1 VRYTGLTVSL
11 LLAFPFGIGAGS
23 AADGSASKKPGAPN
37 IVFILADDLGYGELG
52 CYGQTRIKTPVIDK
66 LAAQGTRFTDFYA
79 GSTVCAP
86 SRCALMTG
94 LHMGHARIRGNKLV
108 PLQPDD
114 VTVAEVLKQAG
125 YRTGIFGKWGLGE
138 PDTTGV
144 PNRQGFDE
152 WFGYL
157 NQHHAHGYFPD
168 YLWHNETKFPI
179 PGNIQENNVATRKE
193 VYSPDLILDRALA
206 FLDQS
211 SRDKPLFLYLA
222 VTLPH
227 VNNELFRATG
237 DGHEIPSDEPYSNED
252 WPQPEKGRAAMVTR
266 MDRDVGRVLQ
276 KLTERGLDD
285 NTIVLFSSDNGAQQE
300 GGSKVAF
307 FGSSGPLRGWKRDL
321 YEGGIRV
328 PMIVRWPGKVAAGQ
342 VSHHVWTMWD
352 FLPTAADL
360 VGSQPPPGLDGRSML
375 PALLAAGD
383 REVPSKGEHE
393 FLYWEFHERGF
404 TQAVRMGN
412 WKAVRAGL
420 DSPLELFDIA
430 TDIGEQTN
438 IAAKHPDVVA
448 KIEAYLKTARTDN
461 PDFPIQPRAATKAKT
476 AKR

>member
-1 VRYTGLTVSL
+1 VTCWLTCGVGNEI
-11 LLAFPFGIGAGS
+11 AS
-23 AADGSASKKPGAPN
+23 AADAAASGKAIPPN
-37 IVFILADDLGYGELG
+37 VVFILADDLGYGELG
-52 CYGQTRIKTPVIDK
+52 CYGQTRIKTPFIDR
-66 LAAQGTRFTDFYA
+66 LASQGTRFTDFYA

-94 LHMGHARIRGNKLV
+94 LHMGHARIRGNKLI

-138 PDTTGV
+138 PDTSGV

-179 PGNIQENNVATRKE
+179 PGNVQDNNVATRKE
-193 VYSPDLILDRALA
+193 TYSPDLILDRALA
-206 FLDQS
+206 FLDS
-211 SRDKPLFLYLA
+211 SPRDKPFFLYLA

-227 VNNELFRATG
+227 VNNELTRATG
-237 DGHEIPSDEPYSNED
+237 DGHEIPSYEPYANED

-266 MDRDVGRVLQ
+266 LDRDVGRMLDRLREL
-276 KLTERGLDD
+276 KLDD

-307 FGSSGPLRGWKRDL
+307 FQSSGPLRGWKRDL

-328 PMIVRWPGKVAAGQ
+328 PMIVRWPGKVAAGR
-342 VSHHVWTMWD
+342 VSRHVWSMWD
-352 FLPTAADL
+352 FLPTMAEL
-360 VGSQPPPGLDGRSML
+360 VGIKPPLNLDGRSMW
-375 PALLAAGD
+375 PAIVATSD
-383 REVPSKGEHE
+383 REVPSKCEHE

-404 TQAVRMGN
+404 TQAVRSGQ

-420 DSPLELFDIA
+420 DARLELYDLA
-430 TDIGEQTN
+430 TDIGEKTD
-438 IAAKHPDVVA
+438 IAARHPDVVA
-448 KIEAYLKTARTDN
+448 KFEIYLKTARTDH
-461 PDFPIQPRAATKAKT
+461 PDFPIQPRAATKTKASGG
-476 AKR
+476 R